1 MVKMTEEQKA
11 QRMAARRRAEAEA
24 EEARELRREAKRRE
38 WLEKSMYLTYDEMM
52 SGMPCRGCGEILWDG
67 KGDPVT
73 TSSGGASRSYKE
85 TLVFDGQG
93 SYRWSSAAQV
103 AVTTPGVSAG
113 SASGATTD
121 GDQGSYTVIGNTL
134 VLEGTKGQLA
144 VDIQLGNRQLLAAGK
159 RYARQ

>member
-1 MVKMTEEQKA
+1 MVQGRYIALLTPHGTGVSLLAMTTQDK
-11 QRMAARRRAEAEA
+11 MAALRATLDQLAA
-24 EEARELRREAKRRE
+24 SVTASAPSVNRQAIAALAGQ
-38 WLEKSMYLTYDEMM
+38 W
-52 SGMPCRGCGEILWDG
+52 ILWDG

-73 TSSGGASRSYKE
+73 TSSGGASHSYEE

-103 AVTTPGVSAG
+103 AVTTPGMSAG

-134 VLEGTKGQLA
+134 VLKGTKGQLA
-144 VDIQLGNRQLLAAGK
+144 VDVQLGNGQLLAAGK
-159 RYARQ
+159 RYVRQ